1 MKILLVED
9 EEKLRGQLLEVL
21 QTRHYRVDTAKDGK
35 EALHLG
41 LNYPYDLAI
50 VDIGLPLMN
59 GVELIKHWR
68 ADNILF
74 PIIILTARGNW
85 SDKVEGLDAG
95 ADDYLVKPFHVE
107 ELLSRIK
114 AQLRRS
120 AGHTGS
126 VIKFANN
133 ALSLDLS
140 GKSVILD
147 DQLIELT
154 AYEYNTFEYLVLNR
168 GKTISKTEL
177 TEYLYEQDFDR
188 DSNVIE
194 VFVGRLRKKI
204 DPKGDLQPICTVRG
218 LGYRF
223 ELIPDDPASNKP
235 GLSD

>member
-21 QTRHYRVDTAKDGK
+21 QANHYRVDTAQDGK

-59 GVELIKHWR
+59 GVDVIKHWR
-68 ADNILF
+68 ADNIQF

-120 AGHTGS
+120 MGHTKA
-126 VIKFANN
+126 VIGFANHT
-133 ALSLDLS
+133 LSLDLS
-140 GKSVILD
+140 GKSVTLNN
-147 DQLIELT
+147 QVLELT
-154 AYEYNTFEYLVLNR
+154 AYEYNTLEYLVLNR
-168 GKTISKTEL
+168 GKAISKTEL

-204 DPKGDLQPICTVRG
+204 DPNGDLKPICTVRG

-223 ELIPDDPASNKP
+223 ELISDESLSNKS
-235 GLSD
+235 GLHD